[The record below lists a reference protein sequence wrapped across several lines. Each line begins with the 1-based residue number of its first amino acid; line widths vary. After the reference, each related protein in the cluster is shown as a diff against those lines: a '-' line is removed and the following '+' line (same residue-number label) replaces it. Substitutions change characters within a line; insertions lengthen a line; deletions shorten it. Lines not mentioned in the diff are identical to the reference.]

1 VLVAA
6 TLLVA
11 FRDSIANAAIRKVL
25 QITARRLVEAVADV
39 LVVVAMEVALFGL
52 VGAVEVGVD
61 EGKTKVIV
69 IIPMTT

>member
-1 VLVAA
+1 MLVAA

-25 QITARRLVEAVADV
+25 QITARRLVEAVADG
-39 LVVVAMEVALFGL
+39 VVVVIEVALEGL
-52 VGAVEVGVD
+52 VGVVDLGVD

>member
-1 VLVAA
+1 MLVAA

-25 QITARRLVEAVADV
+25 QITARRLVEAVADGRV
-39 LVVVAMEVALFGL
+39 PRVEVALFAL
-52 VGAVEVGVD
+52 VGAVDVGED